1 MNGYWVF
8 SSVVGV
14 FLAVIIIWLVR
25 RDHMH
30 VRYSLWWLVI
40 ALGALV
46 FGLFPSLVDWLAP
59 WFGVAYPPALL
70 FLLGLVIL
78 TLKGLLSD
86 IDRSHTERRLI
97 RLIQRMAIL
106 DQELALT
113 RQELG
118 LKTHRSHRLS
128 PVKSPPEEPLK
139 EQG

>member
-14 FLAVIIIWLVR
+14 FLAAIIIWLVR

-30 VRYSLWWLVI
+30 VRYSLWWLGI

-86 IDRSHTERRLI
+86 IDRSDTERRLI

-118 LKTHRSHRLS
+118 LKTHRSHRIS
-128 PVKSPPEEPLK
+128 PEQLPPK
-139 EQG
+139 

>member
-1 MNGYWVF
+1 MNGYWAF

-30 VRYSLWWLVI
+30 VRYSLWWLGI

-86 IDRSHTERRLI
+86 IDRSDTERRLI

-128 PVKSPPEEPLK
+128 PEKSPPE
-139 EQG
+139 